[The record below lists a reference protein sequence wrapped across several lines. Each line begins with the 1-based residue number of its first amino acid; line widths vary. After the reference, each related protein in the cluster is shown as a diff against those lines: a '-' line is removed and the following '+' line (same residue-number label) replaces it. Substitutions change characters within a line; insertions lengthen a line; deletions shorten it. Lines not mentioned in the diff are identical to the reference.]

1 MPNRGTLKRGPF
13 GPDLAVKLARYRD
26 LLIPVLQPQTVRR
39 ADVDSQTRRV
49 KCSEDRPVC
58 AMCARLQLRC
68 IYQAPKRRNPREHHS
83 DAKRAPR
90 DSSNPLETAGC
101 RTSLDHSTLLELPGQ
116 PSGYDGDAN
125 LQTDNWFNFDWNF
138 ATQVNRDHATNNP
151 RDPWLE
157 ADLLQFQYPP
167 AELSPLWTGYNL
179 HTPSVDRASSNAA
192 LSTNA
197 PEAAARPSSS
207 RIMGNTWDSASSTA
221 RDRLQAVDG
230 EPSGPSASFRSPAP
244 VGHGDQYARSPI
256 ATRSDAQKRSSM
268 SNSPAA
274 RLHSL
279 PRVGDPETNHLLS
292 LFQRV
297 LQPPASILI
306 GGVRKWRRLQHY
318 LVEVSAQSDA
328 VLDVLLCVIELLFI
342 DEVSRGR
349 DQDQETCLR
358 GVINR
363 HQSALNTLR
372 TLVNDSSTGP
382 LNQTT
387 HEQHLVVIFLL
398 TWFEVMRDQDGDSA
412 PFPRDL
418 ADSIILRDAEW
429 SVSSRALLSW
439 LGTLDSKATH
449 LSGDCRLFSEQVL
462 LVLARH
468 PFQVVTSSAEDH
480 DDDVDE
486 EPLEMGSSSRRAP
499 RSSRELSATSQ
510 PAWQS
515 KLSLTNG
522 HMKQIL
528 LASLLQPA
536 VEWYMCAQ
544 SFCRRIGSHDR
555 HHRSRGT
562 PDDEYAVIMASK
574 QLEHDLWEI
583 WDQRPTMVSL
593 DKEQLLQMLPADLAL
608 RLHEVFSVHLA
619 CYWILFVYLHR
630 VVWWSL
636 PHSKPTR
643 SALNQVWEHFQ
654 ESYGEESDGSTI
666 VHPGL
671 LWPVFL
677 FGCEC
682 PEEVQRKWSLD
693 QLEALGRSK
702 PTLQA
707 QPPCKDGLPPFR
719 LSAGATRNAQ
729 RAARL
734 LRELI
739 KRQEETKARV
749 DDRDLSIE
757 MFGCYFSL
765 V

>member
-1 MPNRGTLKRGPF
+1 
-13 GPDLAVKLARYRD
+13 
-26 LLIPVLQPQTVRR
+26 
-39 ADVDSQTRRV
+39 
-49 KCSEDRPVC
+49 
-58 AMCARLQLRC
+58 MCARLQLQC
-68 IYQAPKRRNPREHHS
+68 IYLVPKRRKTRERQS
-83 DAKRAPR
+83 AAKSAPR
-90 DSSNPLETAGC
+90 GPFNPLESLGC
-101 RTSLDHSTLLELPGQ
+101 RTSLGHGAFLEFPGQ
-116 PSGYDGDAN
+116 AGEHDGDSN
-125 LQTDNWFNFDWNF
+125 LQANDWFNFDWNSG
-138 ATQVNRDHATNNP
+138 AQANRDHATNNP

-179 HTPSVDRASSNAA
+179 HTPAVDRASPIAA
-192 LSTNA
+192 PSVGA
-197 PEAAARPSSS
+197 SQAAARPSASQF
-207 RIMGNTWDSASSTA
+207 MGNMCGSAPSTA
-221 RDRLQAVDG
+221 NDRLQAVDSD
-230 EPSGPSASFRSPAP
+230 PSGPLTSLRSPAP
-244 VGHGDQYARSPI
+244 VGNGDQFARSPT
-256 ATRSDAQKRSSM
+256 ATRSNAQQRSSM
-268 SNSPAA
+268 STSPTA
-274 RLHSL
+274 RLQLLS
-279 PRVGDPETNHLLS
+279 RVGDPETTHLVS

-297 LQPPASILI
+297 VQPPASILI

-318 LVEVSAQSDA
+318 LVDVSTQSDA
-328 VLDVLLCVIELLFI
+328 VLDVLLCAIELLFI
-342 DEVSRGR
+342 DEVSQGR

-372 TLVNDSSTGP
+372 TLIDESSTEP

-387 HEQHLVVIFLL
+387 HEQHLAALFLL
-398 TWFEVMRDQDGDSA
+398 TWFEVMRDQDGDSV

-449 LSGDCRLFSEQVL
+449 LSGDRRLFSEQAL
-462 LVLARH
+462 LILARH

-480 DDDVDE
+480 DEDVDQ
-486 EPLEMGSSSRRAP
+486 EPLEMGGSSRRAP
-499 RSSRELSATSQ
+499 RSLYELGATSQ
-510 PAWQS
+510 PACQS
-515 KLSLTNG
+515 KLSLTKG
-522 HMKQIL
+522 HMKQIF

-544 SFCRRIGSHDR
+544 SFCRRIGSQDP
-555 HHRSRGT
+555 HHRPRGT
-562 PDDEYAVIMASK
+562 PEDEYAVIVASK

-593 DKEQLLQMLPADLAL
+593 DKEQLLQMLPTDLAL

-630 VVWWSL
+630 VVWWGL
-636 PHSKPTR
+636 PHSKTAR

-654 ESYGEESDGSTI
+654 ESYGEVTDGSTT

-682 PEEVQRKWSLD
+682 PEEVQRKWSVD

-702 PTLQA
+702 PTLQP
-707 QPPCKDGLPPFR
+707 QSPSEDGLPPFR